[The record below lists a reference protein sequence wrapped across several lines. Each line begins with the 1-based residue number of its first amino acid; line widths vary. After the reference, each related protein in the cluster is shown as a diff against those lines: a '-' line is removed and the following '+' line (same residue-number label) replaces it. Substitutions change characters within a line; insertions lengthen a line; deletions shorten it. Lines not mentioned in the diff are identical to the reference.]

1 MQSILMPR
9 KSGKSDMMF
18 CRVIE
23 SPVGKY
29 KYVGEV
35 RADFTPMTEEEFKY
49 EIEKG
54 LTSLYK
60 REIKQLLLSPLPQ
73 L

>member
-1 MQSILMPR
+1 MLTTLIPR
-9 KSGKSDMMF
+9 KSGKSDMLF

-54 LTSLYK
+54 ITSLYK
-60 REIKQLLLSPLPQ
+60 REIKLLLSPLPN